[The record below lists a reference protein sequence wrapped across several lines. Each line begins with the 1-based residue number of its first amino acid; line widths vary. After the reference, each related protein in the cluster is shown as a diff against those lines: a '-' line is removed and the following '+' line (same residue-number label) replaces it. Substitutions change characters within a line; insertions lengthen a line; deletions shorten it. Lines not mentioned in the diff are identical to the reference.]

1 LGYDFVV
8 EYKTGQDNNVAKALS
23 RRDEEDLQ
31 DLSLSLSLSLSHT
44 HTHTHTHI
52 AYPTLDWLFELKR
65 SYDQDP
71 QVLSL
76 TKQIQEGTSTYNRY
90 TIKEDI

>member
-1 LGYDFVV
+1 LSIKQDKTTTWLKLSLV
-8 EYKTGQDNNVAKALS
+8 EMKKIYKIS
-23 RRDEEDLQ
+23 
-31 DLSLSLSLSLSHT
+31 LSLSLSLSLSHT